1 MMFSVK
7 SKKLVTAGGGTSII
21 GSAVTL
27 TGDIVSTTDIRID
40 GIVRGNVQCDA
51 RILIGNEGRVEGD
64 LISNQADVMGTVKG
78 NIRVKDL
85 LTLRGTAT
93 VNGNIF
99 AAKLQVEPSVTF
111 NGNCNMSQNVVE
123 MITDVSDKPKQPVAK
138 VNVK

>member
-1 MMFSVK
+1 MFSVK

>member
-1 MMFSVK
+1 MFSVK
-7 SKKLVTAGGGTSII
+7 SKKLVAAGGGTSII